1 MTWLIDHVYAIRE
14 AATNN
19 LKKLVEKFGAEWAQQ
34 TVIPKVC
41 QSCFLHFAL
50 LFRGVYILHFYS
62 ELFSFCT
69 FIQRCLHFVLLFRV
83 VYILHFYLSIFHLFF
98 HFLYT
103 RSTLDFG
110 VIVVAFDVKSHILIW
125 NMVVKI
131 WPQTEWVK
139 FAHQRRLFQLSMI
152 LSGRRPGI
160 LGGIYSNTTS
170 PWPICIMDR
179 VSSEKEKSFHEIF
192 FATILLYFRI
202 SFPRKKC
209 EIFRIKIEIIP
220 KKRKFRVKYRIFI

>member
-41 QSCFLHFAL
+41 QSC
-50 LFRGVYILHFYS
+50 
-62 ELFSFCT
+62 
-69 FIQRCLHFVLLFRV
+69 
-83 VYILHFYLSIFHLFF
+83 LHFYLSIFHLFF

-110 VIVVAFDVKSHILIW
+110 VIVVAFDAKSHILIW

-139 FAHQRRLFQLSMI
+139 FAHQRRLFQLSTI
-152 LSGRRPGI
+152 LSGRHTWW
-160 LGGIYSNTTS
+160 N
-170 PWPICIMDR
+170 
-179 VSSEKEKSFHEIF
+179 
-192 FATILLYFRI
+192 LL
-202 SFPRKKC
+202 
-209 EIFRIKIEIIP
+209 
-220 KKRKFRVKYRIFI
+220 KYYITLAYLCNG